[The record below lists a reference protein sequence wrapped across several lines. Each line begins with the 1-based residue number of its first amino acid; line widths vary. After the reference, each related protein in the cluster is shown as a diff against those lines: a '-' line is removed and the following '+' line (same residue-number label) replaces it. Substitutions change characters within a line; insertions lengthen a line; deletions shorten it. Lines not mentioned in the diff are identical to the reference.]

1 MPRSESLRDR
11 LASADWRAWL
21 ALGWVV
27 YFGLLYGNT
36 VVEAR
41 GGKLRAAVAGVLSR
55 AAARE

>member
-1 MPRSESLRDR
+1 MPRSERLRDR

-21 ALGWVV
+21 ALAWVV
-27 YFGLLYGNT
+27 WFGLLYGKT
-36 VVEAR
+36 VADAR